1 MNAKIVS
8 IIAICVAVIVAG
20 VSGVV
25 ISMQRA
31 DAARAAADKAASE
44 ETIAS
49 KRAREAELE
58 RASAAQNARA
68 AEAKAESEK
77 AALAAAE
84 AENEKLKLEN
94 ENLASR
100 KAIAADE
107 RATAEA
113 EAKKAADLKAAK
125 DAELKTAKENAD
137 AERAKE
143 QAAADELARAE
154 ATRAMR
160 EAETLKLK
168 VSMAELAAEKQR
180 YEELSAELLEYQK
193 ELDERERTLRPEKT
207 IADLTWLPDEDT
219 EIDENG
225 RARPR
230 KKEPKLPENDPTLPK
245 ETRELAKANRIRA
258 QVDGILEKEARARA
272 VAPLEKLY
280 TAALRDGRVVDAEY
294 FRVVLK
300 SMYPDWEY
308 KLPSTSE
315 AQAQTPS
322 ASASPEQ
329 SEPLPQPIEG
339 CEAAQEP
346 STNQP

>member
-1 MNAKIVS
+1 MNAKIV
-8 IIAICVAVIVAG
+8 AIVAVCVAVIAAG
-20 VSGVV
+20 ISGVV

-58 RASAAQNARA
+58 RTTAAANARE
-68 AEAKAESEK
+68 AEAKEK
-77 AALAAAE
+77 SAATALAAAE

-94 ENLASR
+94 ENLAEK

-137 AERAKE
+137 AERAKA

-154 ATRAMR
+154 ATRAIR

-168 VSMAELAAEKQR
+168 VSMAELAEERQR
-180 YEELSAELLEYQK
+180 YEALNAELLDYQK
-193 ELDERERTLRPEKT
+193 ELDERERALRPEKT
-207 IADLTWLPDEDT
+207 IADLSWLPDEDT

-230 KKEPKLPENDPTLPK
+230 KKEPKLPENDPALSK
-245 ETRELAKANRIRA
+245 ETRALAKANRIRA
-258 QVDGILEKEARARA
+258 QADGLLAEASRARI
-272 VAPLEKLY
+272 VAPIEKLFV
-280 TAALRDGRVVDAEY
+280 AALKEGRTVDAEY
-294 FRVVLK
+294 YRAVLK

-308 KLPSTSE
+308 KGE
-315 AQAQTPS
+315 NN
-322 ASASPEQ
+322 E
-329 SEPLPQPIEG
+329 
-339 CEAAQEP
+339 
-346 STNQP
+346 

>member
-8 IIAICVAVIVAG
+8 IIAICAAVIAAG

-58 RASAAQNARA
+58 RATAAQNARA

-84 AENEKLKLEN
+84 KENENLRLEN
-94 ENLASR
+94 ENLAER
-100 KAIAADE
+100 RALAAEE
-107 RATAEA
+107 RAKADA

-125 DAELKTAKENAD
+125 DAELKVAKENAD
-137 AERAKE
+137 AERAKA
-143 QAAADELARAE
+143 QAAADELARVE
-154 ATRAMR
+154 ATKAIR

-168 VSMAELAAEKQR
+168 VSMTELAAEKQR
-180 YEELSAELLEYQK
+180 YEELNAELLEYQK
-193 ELDERERTLRPEKT
+193 ELDERERALRPEKT
-207 IADLTWLPDEDT
+207 IADLAWLPDEDT

-258 QVDGILEKEARARA
+258 QADDILSETSRTRA
-272 VAPLEKLY
+272 VTTIEKLY
-280 TAALRDGRVVDAEY
+280 VAAVKDGRTVDAAY
-294 FRVVLK
+294 YRTVLK

-308 KLPSTSE
+308 KGE
-315 AQAQTPS
+315 NN
-322 ASASPEQ
+322 E
-329 SEPLPQPIEG
+329 
-339 CEAAQEP
+339 
-346 STNQP
+346 

>member
-1 MNAKIVS
+1 MNAKIV
-8 IIAICVAVIVAG
+8 AIVAVCVAVIAAG
-20 VSGVV
+20 ISGVV

-58 RASAAQNARA
+58 RATAAANARE
-68 AEAKAESEK
+68 AEAKEK
-77 AALAAAE
+77 SAATALAAAE

-94 ENLASR
+94 ENLAEK

-137 AERAKE
+137 AERAKA

-154 ATRAMR
+154 ATRAIR

-168 VSMAELAAEKQR
+168 VSMAELAEERQR
-180 YEELSAELLEYQK
+180 YEALNAELLDYQK
-193 ELDERERTLRPEKT
+193 ELDERERALRPEKT
-207 IADLTWLPDEDT
+207 IADLSWLPDEDT

-225 RARPR
+225 RARF
-230 KKEPKLPENDPTLPK
+230 E
-245 ETRELAKANRIRA
+245 
-258 QVDGILEKEARARA
+258 G
-272 VAPLEKLY
+272 
-280 TAALRDGRVVDAEY
+280 DAC
-294 FRVVLK
+294 
-300 SMYPDWEY
+300 
-308 KLPSTSE
+308 
-315 AQAQTPS
+315 AGQ
-322 ASASPEQ
+322 
-329 SEPLPQPIEG
+329 G
-339 CEAAQEP
+339 
-346 STNQP
+346 

>member
-1 MNAKIVS
+1 MNAKIV
-8 IIAICVAVIVAG
+8 AIVAVCVAVIAAG
-20 VSGVV
+20 ISGVV

-58 RASAAQNARA
+58 RATAAANARE
-68 AEAKAESEK
+68 AEAKEK
-77 AALAAAE
+77 SAATALAAAE

-94 ENLASR
+94 ENLAEK

-137 AERAKE
+137 AERAKA

-154 ATRAMR
+154 ATRAIR

-168 VSMAELAAEKQR
+168 VSMAELAEERQR
-180 YEELSAELLEYQK
+180 YEALNAELLDYQK
-193 ELDERERTLRPEKT
+193 ELDERERALRPEKT
-207 IADLTWLPDEDT
+207 IADLSWLPDEDT

-230 KKEPKLPENDPTLPK
+230 KKEPKLPENDPALSK
-245 ETRELAKANRIRA
+245 ETRALAKANRIRA
-258 QVDGILEKEARARA
+258 QADGLLAEASRARI
-272 VAPLEKLY
+272 VAPIEKLFV
-280 TAALRDGRVVDAEY
+280 AALKEGRTVDAEY
-294 FRVVLK
+294 YRAVLK

-308 KLPSTSE
+308 KGE
-315 AQAQTPS
+315 NN
-322 ASASPEQ
+322 E
-329 SEPLPQPIEG
+329 
-339 CEAAQEP
+339 
-346 STNQP
+346 

>member
-8 IIAICVAVIVAG
+8 IIAICAAVIAAG
-20 VSGVV
+20 ISGVV

-44 ETIAS
+44 ETIAT
-49 KRAREAELE
+49 KKAREAELE
-58 RASAAQNARA
+58 RATAAQNARE

-94 ENLASR
+94 QNLAEKR
-100 KAIAADE
+100 ALAAEE
-107 RATAEA
+107 RAKADA

-143 QAAADELARAE
+143 AAAADELARAE
-154 ATRAMR
+154 ATKAIR

-180 YEELSAELLEYQK
+180 YEELTAELLEYQK
-193 ELDERERTLRPEKT
+193 ELDERERALRPEKT
-207 IADLTWLPDEDT
+207 IADLSWLPDEDT
-219 EIDENG
+219 EVDENG

-230 KKEPKLPENDPTLPK
+230 KKEPKLPENDPTLSK
-245 ETRELAKANRIRA
+245 GTRELAKANRIRA
-258 QVDGILEKEARARA
+258 QADGILAEDARARV
-272 VAPLEKLY
+272 VAPIEKLY
-280 TAALRDGRVVDAEY
+280 VAALKEGRIVDAEY
-294 FRVVLK
+294 YRTVLK

-308 KLPSTSE
+308 KGE
-315 AQAQTPS
+315 NN
-322 ASASPEQ
+322 E
-329 SEPLPQPIEG
+329 
-339 CEAAQEP
+339 
-346 STNQP
+346 

>member
-1 MNAKIVS
+1 MNAKIV
-8 IIAICVAVIVAG
+8 AIVAVCVAVVAAC

-58 RASAAQNARA
+58 RATAAANARE
-68 AEAKAESEK
+68 AEAKEK
-77 AALAAAE
+77 SAATALAAAE

-94 ENLASR
+94 ENLAEK

-107 RATAEA
+107 RAKADA
-113 EAKKAADLKAAK
+113 DAKRAADIKAAK
-125 DAELKTAKENAD
+125 ELEHKTAKENAD
-137 AERAKE
+137 AERAKA

-154 ATRAMR
+154 ATRAIR

-168 VSMAELAAEKQR
+168 VSMAELEVAKQQYAE
-180 YEELSAELLEYQK
+180 LNAELLEYQK
-193 ELDERERTLRPEKT
+193 ELDERERALRPEKT
-207 IADLTWLPDEDT
+207 IADLSWLPDEDT

-230 KKEPKLPENDPTLPK
+230 KKVKMLPENDPTLPK
-245 ETRELAKANRIRA
+245 ETRSLAKAERIRGEA
-258 QVDGILEKEARARA
+258 DGILAKDSRDRT
-272 VAPLEKLY
+272 VSPIEKLY
-280 TAALRDGRVVDAEY
+280 VAAVKEGRTVDAAY
-294 FRVVLK
+294 YRAVLK

-308 KLPSTSE
+308 VPPEE
-315 AQAQTPS
+315 AK
-322 ASASPEQ
+322 E
-329 SEPLPQPIEG
+329 EKK
-339 CEAAQEP
+339 
-346 STNQP
+346 

>member
-1 MNAKIVS
+1 MNAKIV
-8 IIAICVAVIVAG
+8 AIVAVCVAVIAAG
-20 VSGVV
+20 ISGVV

-58 RASAAQNARA
+58 RATAAANARE
-68 AEAKAESEK
+68 AEAKEK
-77 AALAAAE
+77 SAATALAAAE

-94 ENLASR
+94 ENLAEK

-137 AERAKE
+137 AERAKA

-154 ATRAMR
+154 ATRAIR

-168 VSMAELAAEKQR
+168 VSMAELAEERQR
-180 YEELSAELLEYQK
+180 YEALNAELLDYQK
-193 ELDERERTLRPEKT
+193 ELDERERALRPEKT
-207 IADLTWLPDEDT
+207 IADLSWLPDEDT

-230 KKEPKLPENDPTLPK
+230 KKEPKLPENDPALSM
-245 ETRELAKANRIRA
+245 ETRALAKANRIRA
-258 QVDGILEKEARARA
+258 QADGLLAEASRARV
-272 VAPLEKLY
+272 VAPIEKLFI
-280 TAALRDGRVVDAEY
+280 AALKEGRTVDAEY
-294 FRVVLK
+294 YRAVLK

-308 KLPSTSE
+308 KGE
-315 AQAQTPS
+315 NN
-322 ASASPEQ
+322 E
-329 SEPLPQPIEG
+329 
-339 CEAAQEP
+339 
-346 STNQP
+346 

>member
-1 MNAKIVS
+1 MNAKIV
-8 IIAICVAVIVAG
+8 AIVAVCVAVIAAG
-20 VSGVV
+20 ISGVV

-49 KRAREAELE
+49 KRAKEAELE
-58 RASAAQNARA
+58 RATAAANARE
-68 AEAKAESEK
+68 AEAKEK
-77 AALAAAE
+77 SAATALAAAE

-94 ENLASR
+94 ENLAEK

-107 RATAEA
+107 RAKADA

-125 DAELKTAKENAD
+125 DAELKIAKENAD
-137 AERAKE
+137 AERAKA
-143 QAAADELARAE
+143 QASADELERVE
-154 ATRAMR
+154 ATRAIR

-180 YEELSAELLEYQK
+180 YEELNAELLEYQK
-193 ELDERERTLRPEKT
+193 ELDERERALRPEKT
-207 IADLTWLPDEDT
+207 IADLAWLPDEDT

-230 KKEPKLPENDPTLPK
+230 KKEPKLPENDPTLSK

-258 QVDGILEKEARARA
+258 QADDILSEASRTR
-272 VAPLEKLY
+272 VVTTIEKLY
-280 TAALRDGRVVDAEY
+280 VAAVKDGRTVDAEY
-294 FRVVLK
+294 YRAVLK

-308 KLPSTSE
+308 KGE
-315 AQAQTPS
+315 
-322 ASASPEQ
+322 
-329 SEPLPQPIEG
+329 
-339 CEAAQEP
+339 
-346 STNQP
+346 

>member
-1 MNAKIVS
+1 MNAKIV
-8 IIAICVAVIVAG
+8 AIVAVCVAVIAAG
-20 VSGVV
+20 ISGVV

-58 RASAAQNARA
+58 RATAAANARE
-68 AEAKAESEK
+68 AEAKEK
-77 AALAAAE
+77 SAATALAAAE

-94 ENLASR
+94 ENLAEK

-137 AERAKE
+137 AERAKA

-154 ATRAMR
+154 ATRAIR

-168 VSMAELAAEKQR
+168 VSMAELAEERQR
-180 YEELSAELLEYQK
+180 YEALNAELLDYQK
-193 ELDERERTLRPEKT
+193 ELDERERALRPEKT
-207 IADLTWLPDEDT
+207 IADLSWLPDEDT

-230 KKEPKLPENDPTLPK
+230 KKVKMLPENDPSLPK
-245 ETRELAKANRIRA
+245 ETRELAKAERVRSQA
-258 QVDGILEKEARARA
+258 DDILKEDARARV

-280 TAALRDGRVVDAEY
+280 VAAVKEGRTVDAAY
-294 FRVVLK
+294 YRAALK

-308 KLPSTSE
+308 KAPPEE
-315 AQAQTPS
+315 AK
-322 ASASPEQ
+322 E
-329 SEPLPQPIEG
+329 EKK
-339 CEAAQEP
+339 
-346 STNQP
+346 

>member
-20 VSGVV
+20 VSGVL

-58 RASAAQNARA
+58 RATAAANARE
-68 AEAKAESEK
+68 AEAKEK
-77 AALAAAE
+77 SAATALAAAE

-94 ENLASR
+94 ENLAEK

-107 RATAEA
+107 RAKAEA
-113 EAKKAADLKAAK
+113 AAQEAADLKAAK
-125 DAELKTAKENAD
+125 ELEHKTAKENAD

-154 ATRAMR
+154 ATRAIR

-180 YEELSAELLEYQK
+180 YEELNAELLEYQK

-207 IADLTWLPDEDT
+207 IADLAWLPDEDT
-219 EIDENG
+219 EVDENG
-225 RARPR
+225 RAHPR

-245 ETRELAKANRIRA
+245 ETRELAKANRMRA
-258 QVDGILEKEARARA
+258 QADGILEKDARARA
-272 VAPLEKLY
+272 VAPIEKLY
-280 TAALRDGRVVDAEY
+280 VAAVKEGRTVDAEY
-294 FRVVLK
+294 YRTVLK

-308 KLPSTSE
+308 KGE
-315 AQAQTPS
+315 NN
-322 ASASPEQ
+322 E
-329 SEPLPQPIEG
+329 
-339 CEAAQEP
+339 
-346 STNQP
+346 